1 MSQKHCVC
9 GKIITSNY
17 DLCNSCLEQYGK
29 VRSEWPEWLIFMVA
43 DMKRERRH
51 DRIVRSKETT
61 FSELGFYDN

>member
-29 VRSEWPEWLIFMVA
+29 DRSEWPEWLIFMVA
-43 DMKRERRH
+43 DM
-51 DRIVRSKETT
+51 RSKETT
-61 FSELGFYDN
+61 FSELGFYD